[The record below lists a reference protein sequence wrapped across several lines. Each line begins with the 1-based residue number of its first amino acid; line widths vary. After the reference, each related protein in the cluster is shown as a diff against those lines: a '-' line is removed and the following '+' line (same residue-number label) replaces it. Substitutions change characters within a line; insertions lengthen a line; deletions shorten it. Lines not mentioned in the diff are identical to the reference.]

1 VGPRSA
7 LPLAVLAA
15 ALLLLSSCAL
25 LRPVAPPPPVASPPV
40 ASPPVEPA
48 RADVFESEDFV
59 VTFAS
64 PGDTA
69 ESLALRFLGDAGKAW
84 MIQDYNGTARL
95 LPGQE
100 VVIPRREWNPAG
112 VDPTGYQ
119 LVPVLVYHQIAD
131 DQRGRV
137 VVSTRTFEEQM
148 RYLRARGFRVVTLA
162 ALVDFFARGRQ
173 LPRNAVVLTFDDGYR
188 SFLEHAYPVLRE
200 LGFPATLFVYTDY
213 VGAGRQ
219 AMDWADLVR
228 LAGEGF
234 DVQAHSKTHGDLR
247 RRRTESE
254 ADYAKRMQ
262 AELGD
267 PQALFERHLGRRARL
282 FAYPYGYHDDE
293 LVAKVREY
301 GYEAAFTVRREGNA
315 VFLSP
320 WRLHRSQVYG
330 DMTLEEF
337 ARALTFFGVEA
348 LR

>member
-1 VGPRSA
+1 
-7 LPLAVLAA
+7 L
-15 ALLLLSSCAL
+15 ALLVLSSCSL
-25 LRPVAPPPPVASPPV
+25 LRPAASPPP
-40 ASPPVEPA
+40 AAPAPPTP
-48 RADVFESEDFV
+48 RAHVFQSEDFV

-95 LPGQE
+95 VPGQE
-100 VVIPRREWNPAG
+100 VVIPRRGWNAAG

-119 LVPVLVYHQIAD
+119 LVPVLVYHQIAEA
-131 DQRGRV
+131 RGRV
-137 VVSTRTFEEQM
+137 VVAPAAFEEQM
-148 RYLRARGFRVVTLA
+148 RYLKARGFRVVTLA
-162 ALVDFFARGRQ
+162 ALVDFLARGRQ

-188 SFLEHAYPVLRE
+188 SFLDHAYPVLRD

-219 AMDWADLVR
+219 AMDWSDLER
-228 LAGEGF
+228 LGREGF

-247 RRRTESE
+247 RRRAESD

-282 FAYPYGYHDDE
+282 FAYPYGFHDDE

-337 ARALTFFGVEA
+337 ARTLTVFGAES

>member
-1 VGPRSA
+1 VGPRPA
-7 LPLAVLAA
+7 LRLAVLAP
-15 ALLLLSSCAL
+15 ALLVLSSCDL
-25 LRPVAPPPPVASPPV
+25 LRPVAVPPPAPP
-40 ASPPVEPA
+40 APPAP
-48 RADVFESEDFV
+48 RADVFQSEDFV

-95 LPGQE
+95 VPGQE
-100 VVIPRREWNPAG
+100 VVIPRRGWNAAG

-119 LVPVLVYHQIAD
+119 LVPVLVYHQITTEV
-131 DQRGRV
+131 RGRV
-137 VVSTRTFEEQM
+137 VVPPATFEEQM
-148 RYLRARGFRVVTLA
+148 RYLRARGFRVVTLS
-162 ALVDFFARGRQ
+162 ALVDFLLRGRQ

-188 SFLEHAYPVLRE
+188 SFLAHAYPVLRE

-219 AMDWADLVR
+219 AMDWSHLEQ
-228 LAGEGF
+228 LAREGF

-247 RRRTESE
+247 RRRAESD

-267 PQALFERHLGRRARL
+267 PQVLFERHLGRRARL
-282 FAYPYGYHDDE
+282 FAYPYGFHDDE

-330 DMTLEEF
+330 DMSLEEF
-337 ARALTFFGVEA
+337 ARTLTVFGAES

>member
-1 VGPRSA
+1 
-7 LPLAVLAA
+7 VLAP
-15 ALLLLSSCAL
+15 ALLVLSSCDL
-25 LRPVAPPPPVASPPV
+25 LRPAASPPP
-40 ASPPVEPA
+40 APPAP
-48 RADVFESEDFV
+48 RAPRAEVFQSEDFV

-95 LPGQE
+95 VPGQE
-100 VVIPRREWNPAG
+100 VVIPRRGWNAAG

-119 LVPVLVYHQIAD
+119 LVPVLVYHQITTEV
-131 DQRGRV
+131 RGRV
-137 VVSTRTFEEQM
+137 VVSPAAFEEQM
-148 RYLRARGFRVVTLA
+148 RYLRARGFRVVTLS
-162 ALVDFFARGRQ
+162 ALVDFLARGRQ

-188 SFLEHAYPVLRE
+188 SFLDHAYPVLKE

-219 AMDWADLVR
+219 AMEWSHLER
-228 LAGEGF
+228 LAREGF

-247 RRRTESE
+247 RRRAESDV
-254 ADYAKRMQ
+254 DYEKRMQ

-267 PQALFERHLGRRARL
+267 PQVLFERHLGRRARL
-282 FAYPYGYHDDE
+282 FAYPYGFHDDE
-293 LVAKVREY
+293 VVAKVREY
-301 GYEAAFTVRREGNA
+301 GYEAAFTVRRESNA

-330 DMTLEEF
+330 DMGLEEF
-337 ARALTFFGVEA
+337 ARSLTVFGAES